1 MSDTGDFR
9 RAMLVM
15 TASSMLVPV
24 VGILTAPILAQSLG
38 VAGRGEAAA
47 AVAPNL
53 LVVSVAT
60 LGLPEALTFHLAK
73 RPHVSRLALWWASLF
88 SALLGAVSLVVVLLL
103 ASPLSGGDDDLA
115 GLMVLGGV
123 LAIPTL
129 LVNLLRGAASGRQ
142 MWTAVAT
149 ERILNSVLRLAALAA
164 LALTG
169 HLDVL
174 NAVLVMTVV
183 PMIAGVAYWRLFLPV
198 SPPPGAAGAEA
209 PSPERSMAPALLG
222 FGSKIWLGS
231 VASVLMA
238 RLSQLLVTPLSD
250 VTQLGLLVVAI
261 TISDV
266 PFIVAQTV
274 RDVVFGT
281 SSAQADPQRLASTAR
296 LGALIALIG
305 SLVLGATLPFWIGAL
320 FGEGFTGAVIPTW
333 LLLASSVIAVPGLIA
348 GAGLASAGHPGLR
361 SAALVVALL
370 TNLVGLFVLVP
381 VIGAVGAAT
390 AALAGSVLSTGF
402 GVAMVARQ
410 FDMPVDRFLVPRAAD
425 VTLMVSEGRKVMGRF
440 TRSGRRARH

>member
-73 RPHVSRLALWWASLF
+73 RPHVSRRALWWASLF
-88 SALLGAVSLVVVLLL
+88 SSLLGAVSLVVVLLL
-103 ASPLSGGDDDLA
+103 ASPLSAGDDDLA
-115 GLMVLGGV
+115 RLMVLGAV

-142 MWTAVAT
+142 MWTAVAA
-149 ERILNSVLRLAALAA
+149 ERILNSVLRLVVLGA

-174 NAVLVMTVV
+174 NAVLVMTIV
-183 PMIAGVAYWRLFLPV
+183 PMVAGIVYWRLVLPV
-198 SPPPGAAGAEA
+198 PPPPEGVGPA
-209 PSPERSMAPALLG
+209 PAMASALLG

-281 SSAQADPQRLASTAR
+281 SSAQADPERLASTSR
-296 LGALIALIG
+296 LGALIALVG
-305 SLVLGATLPFWIGAL
+305 SLVLGASLPLWIGLL
-320 FGEGFTGAVIPTW
+320 FGEGFTGAVFPTW

-348 GAGLASAGHPGLR
+348 GAGLASAGRPGLR

-370 TNLVGLFVLVP
+370 TNLVGIFVLVP

-402 GVAMVARQ
+402 GVVMAARQ
-410 FDMPVDRFLVPRAAD
+410 LRIPADRFLVPRVAD
-425 VTLMVSEGRKVMGRF
+425 VVFLVSESRKAAGRL
-440 TRSGRRARH
+440 TRGGRRSRR